1 MTDRKTTRTRR
12 NLNLIDLRRIKTVG
26 AQARLNHTDDVI
38 TENDMNSKTSSS
50 SADFRAP
57 LPGSQY
63 RGFYMFVHVLILV
76 ALGLTLYS
84 HWGHDTAMH
93 GWADAALV
101 GLVAIQILL
110 YLFFFAL
117 PTLIH
122 WPAWPWFRGLHEGRD
137 DPRPSLR
144 WWWVYI
150 VASVAIVLAESR
162 IDRAFQW
169 FLFPYVCNIFARPFR
184 ISVPTILVVAAAF
197 FLNMLGWSKPAKW
210 DAGDWFS
217 EVFGMVAWFFLA
229 FFIARMV
236 VTSAERGRLILEL
249 QAAKR
254 ELELARE
261 RELEL
266 AALRERERLA
276 RDLHDTLGHALVTLT
291 VQLEAAQRLQTADPA
306 RVATLL
312 AEMQKLTRSSM
323 EDLRRSLANLRT
335 SGLGDRPL
343 TESLRI
349 LCAEAGKR
357 FGATIDCQVAE
368 GADALPPAVAEALWR
383 VAQEGLTNIEKHAHA
398 HRVEVNL
405 ALPSKEVVLRMSDD
419 GAGLPRGAEDKPGHY
434 GLRGLRERVEGLGGA
449 FTIAAAGTSG
459 TLIEARIPVIA

>member
-1 MTDRKTTRTRR
+1 
-12 NLNLIDLRRIKTVG
+12 
-26 AQARLNHTDDVI
+26 
-38 TENDMNSKTSSS
+38 MNSKSASSP
-50 SADFRAP
+50 ADFRAA
-57 LPGSQY
+57 LPGGQY
-63 RGFYMFVHVLILV
+63 RGLYLLAYVIILL

-84 HWGHDTAMH
+84 HWGHAKGMH
-93 GWADAALV
+93 GWADAALI
-101 GLVAIQILL
+101 GLVVIQALL
-110 YLFFFAL
+110 YSFFTVL
-117 PTLIH
+117 PTLTR
-122 WPAWPWFRGLHEGRD
+122 WPAWPWFGDLRGGHV
-137 DPRPSLR
+137 DPAPSRR
-144 WWWVYI
+144 WWWMYI

-169 FLFPYVCNIFARPFR
+169 FLFPYICHIFARPFR
-184 ISVPTILVVAAAF
+184 ISIPTILVVLAAF
-197 FLNMLGWSKPAKW
+197 LLNLIGWSKPATW
-210 DAGDWFS
+210 DARDWFS
-217 EVFGMVAWFFLA
+217 VSFTTAAWLFLA
-229 FFIARMV
+229 IFVARMV

-291 VQLEAAQRLQTADPA
+291 VQLEAAQRLQTTDPA
-306 RVATLL
+306 RVTALL

-343 TESLRI
+343 TESLRT

-357 FGATIDCQVAE
+357 FGAAIDCQVAE
-368 GADALPPAVAEALWR
+368 SADALPPAVAEVLWR

-398 HRVEVNL
+398 RHVEVNL
-405 ALPSKEVVLRMSDD
+405 TVHPKEVVLCVGDD
-419 GAGLPRGAEDKPGHY
+419 GAGLPREAENKSGHY

-449 FTIAAAGTSG
+449 FTVEMAGTNG
-459 TLIEARIPVIA
+459 TFIEARIPVIA

>member
-1 MTDRKTTRTRR
+1 
-12 NLNLIDLRRIKTVG
+12 
-26 AQARLNHTDDVI
+26 
-38 TENDMNSKTSSS
+38 MNSKSASS

-63 RGFYMFVHVLILV
+63 RGFYLFAYVIILL

-84 HWGHDTAMH
+84 HWGHITGMH
-93 GWADAALV
+93 GWADAALI
-101 GLVAIQILL
+101 GLVVIQALL
-110 YLFFFAL
+110 YLFFTVL
-117 PTLIH
+117 PTLTR
-122 WPAWPWFRGLHEGRD
+122 WPAWPWFGDLRGGLV
-137 DPRPSLR
+137 DPRPSRR

-150 VASVAIVLAESR
+150 VASVVIVLAESR

-169 FLFPYVCNIFARPFR
+169 FLFPYICFIFARPFR
-184 ISVPTILVVAAAF
+184 ISVPTILVVLAAF
-197 FLNMLGWSKPAKW
+197 LLNLFGWSKPATW

-217 EVFGMVAWFFLA
+217 VSFGAVAWLFLA

-276 RDLHDTLGHALVTLT
+276 RDLHDTLGHSLVTLT
-291 VQLEAAQRLQTADPA
+291 VQLEAAQRLQATDPA
-306 RVATLL
+306 RVAALL

-343 TESLRI
+343 TESLRT

-357 FGATIDCQVAE
+357 FGAAIDCQVVE
-368 GADALPPAVAEALWR
+368 GADALPPAVAEVLWR
-383 VAQEGLTNIEKHAHA
+383 VVQEGLTNIEKHAHA
-398 HRVEVNL
+398 HRVQVNL
-405 ALPSKEVVLRMSDD
+405 TLSPKEVILRVSDD

-449 FTIAAAGTSG
+449 FTVAAVGANGTV
-459 TLIEARIPVIA
+459 IEARIPVIA

>member
-1 MTDRKTTRTRR
+1 
-12 NLNLIDLRRIKTVG
+12 
-26 AQARLNHTDDVI
+26 
-38 TENDMNSKTSSS
+38 MNSKSASA

-57 LPGSQY
+57 LPGGQY
-63 RGFYMFVHVLILV
+63 RGFYLFIHVIIFV
-76 ALGLTLYS
+76 ALTLTLYS
-84 HWGHDTAMH
+84 HWGHATGMH

-101 GLVAIQILL
+101 GLVVIQVLL

-117 PTLIH
+117 PTLIR
-122 WPAWPWFRGLHEGRD
+122 WPAWPWFQDIHGGLVD
-137 DPRPSLR
+137 PSLSRR

-150 VASVAIVLAESR
+150 VSSVAIVLAESR

-169 FLFPYVCNIFARPFR
+169 FLFPYLCHIFVRPFR
-184 ISVPTILVVAAAF
+184 ISVPTILVVLAAF
-197 FLNMLGWSKPAKW
+197 LLNLIGWSKLARG
-210 DAGDWFS
+210 DARDWFS
-217 EVFGMVAWFFLA
+217 AVFGPMAWLFLA
-229 FFIARMV
+229 FFIARLF
-236 VTSAERGRLILEL
+236 VTSVERGRLILEL

-261 RELEL
+261 REVEL

-291 VQLEAAQRLQTADPA
+291 VQLEAAQRLQAADPA

-343 TESLRI
+343 TESLRT

-357 FGATIDCQVAE
+357 FGAAIDCRVTE
-368 GADALPPAVAEALWR
+368 GADALPPAVAEVLWR

-398 HRVEVNL
+398 HHVEVNL
-405 ALPSKEVVLRMSDD
+405 ALQPKEAILRVSDD
-419 GAGLPRGAEDKPGHY
+419 GVGLAHGAEDKPGHY

-449 FTIAAAGTSG
+449 FTVAPAGTSG
-459 TLIEARIPVIA
+459 TIIEARIPVIA

>member
-1 MTDRKTTRTRR
+1 
-12 NLNLIDLRRIKTVG
+12 
-26 AQARLNHTDDVI
+26 
-38 TENDMNSKTSSS
+38 MNSKSASS
-50 SADFRAP
+50 SADFRAA
-57 LPGSQY
+57 LPGGQF
-63 RGFYMFVHVLILV
+63 RGLYLLAYVIILL

-84 HWGHDTAMH
+84 HRGHAAGMH
-93 GWADAALV
+93 GWADAALI
-101 GLVAIQILL
+101 GLVVIQALL
-110 YLFFFAL
+110 YLLFTVL
-117 PTLIH
+117 PTLIR
-122 WPAWPWFRGLHEGRD
+122 WPAWPWFGDIRRGHV
-137 DPRPSLR
+137 DPAPSRR
-144 WWWVYI
+144 WWWMYI
-150 VASVAIVLAESR
+150 VASVAIVLAEAR

-169 FLFPYVCNIFARPFR
+169 FLFPYICHIFARPFR
-184 ISVPTILVVAAAF
+184 ISIPAILVVLAAF
-197 FLNMLGWSKPAKW
+197 LLNLIGWSKPAMW

-217 EVFGMVAWFFLA
+217 VSFATVAWLFLA
-229 FFIARMV
+229 FFVARMV

-261 RELEL
+261 REVEL

-291 VQLEAAQRLQTADPA
+291 VQLEAAQRLQAADPA

-343 TESLRI
+343 TESLRT

-357 FGATIDCQVAE
+357 LGAAIDCQVAE
-368 GADALPPAVAEALWR
+368 GADVLPPAVAEVLWR
-383 VAQEGLTNIEKHAHA
+383 VAQEGLTNIERHAHA
-398 HRVEVNL
+398 HRVQVNL
-405 ALPSKEVVLRMSDD
+405 TVDPKEVVLRVSDD
-419 GAGLPRGAEDKPGHY
+419 GAGLPREAENKPGHY

-449 FTIAAAGTSG
+449 FTVALAGTNG

>member
-1 MTDRKTTRTRR
+1 V
-12 NLNLIDLRRIKTVG
+12 RRIKTVG
-26 AQARLNHTDDVI
+26 AQVRFNHTDGVI
-38 TENDMNSKTSSS
+38 TENDMNSKSISS

-63 RGFYMFVHVLILV
+63 RGFYMFIHVLILV

-84 HWGHDTAMH
+84 HWGHDSAMH
-93 GWADAALV
+93 GRADVVLI
-101 GLVAIQILL
+101 GLVVIQVLL
-110 YLFFFAL
+110 LLFFFVL
-117 PTLIH
+117 PTLTR
-122 WPAWPWFRGLHEGRD
+122 WPAWPWFRGLHGGLVE
-137 DPRPSLR
+137 PKPSLR

-184 ISVPTILVVAAAF
+184 ISVPTILVVLAVF
-197 FLNMLGWSKPAKW
+197 LLNMIGWSKPAKW

-217 EVFGMVAWFFLA
+217 EVFGAVAWLFLA
-229 FFIARMV
+229 FFVARMV

-291 VQLEAAQRLQTADPA
+291 VQLEAVQRLQATDPA
-306 RVATLL
+306 RAAALL
-312 AEMQKLTRSSM
+312 AELQRLTRSSM

-335 SGLGDRPL
+335 PGLGDRPL
-343 TESLRI
+343 AESLRI

-357 FGATIDCQVAE
+357 FGAAIDCRIAG
-368 GADALPPAVAEALWR
+368 GADALPPAVAEVVWR
-383 VAQEGLTNIEKHAHA
+383 VAQEGLTNIEKHAQA
-398 HRVEVNL
+398 HRVTVNL
-405 ALPSKEVVLRMSDD
+405 ALQPKEVVLRLSDD

-449 FTIAAAGTSG
+449 FTVAAAGTNG
-459 TLIEARIPVIA
+459 TIIEAHIPVIA

>member
-1 MTDRKTTRTRR
+1 M
-12 NLNLIDLRRIKTVG
+12 I
-26 AQARLNHTDDVI
+26 
-38 TENDMNSKTSSS
+38 
-50 SADFRAP
+50 F
-57 LPGSQY
+57 
-63 RGFYMFVHVLILV
+63 V
-76 ALGLTLYS
+76 ALGLTLYT

-93 GWADAALV
+93 GWADPVLV
-101 GLVAIQILL
+101 GLVVIQVLL

-117 PTLIH
+117 PTLIR
-122 WPAWPWFRGLHEGRD
+122 WPAWPWFQSLHEGRD
-137 DPRPSLR
+137 DPNPSLR
-144 WWWVYI
+144 WWWLYI

-162 IDRAFQW
+162 IDRVFQW
-169 FLFPYVCNIFARPFR
+169 FLFPYLCNIFARPFR
-184 ISVPTILVVAAAF
+184 ISVPTIIVVLAAF
-197 FLNMLGWSKPAKW
+197 LLNLIGWSKLAKW
-210 DAGDWFS
+210 DAEDWFS
-217 EVFGMVAWFFLA
+217 EVFVAVAWLFLA

-291 VQLEAAQRLQTADPA
+291 VQLEAAQRLQATDPA

-335 SGLGDRPL
+335 SGLGDRLL

-349 LCAEAGKR
+349 LCAEAAKR
-357 FGATIDCQVAE
+357 FGAAIDCQVAE
-368 GADALPPAVAEALWR
+368 SADALPPAVAEVLWR

-405 ALPSKEVVLRMSDD
+405 TVHPKEVVLRVGDD
-419 GAGLPRGAEDKPGHY
+419 GVGLLPRAEEKPGHY

-449 FTIAAAGTSG
+449 FTVAAAGTNGSV
-459 TLIEARIPVIA
+459 IEARIPVIT